1 MSLSIKEV
9 EHIARLARIELTE
22 QEKEKF
28 ATQLSAIFDYIAQL
42 KEVDTS
48 RTEPTAQVTGLEN
61 ITRVDAVKS
70 SDPETREKI
79 LDAAPMREGD
89 YLKVKAVFE

>member
-9 EHIARLARIELTE
+9 EHIARLARIELTNE
-22 QEKEKF
+22 EKEKF

-48 RTEPTAQVTGLEN
+48 KIEPTAQVTGLEN
-61 ITRVDAVKS
+61 VTRLDVVKS

-79 LDAAPMREGD
+79 LKAAPMREGD